1 MQELDQLEQDFLNFS
16 KLHSWYKKLDFY
28 GDTIYFYQEYGIQNQ
43 LTTQKILDK
52 DNLHWYFS
60 FQIPENK
67 KYYTTKCGPFLRG
80 EAHFTIIECDNR
92 LIFKDWFLNTYPEYY
107 HKYYKLQRP
116 SQRQVIEIL
125 VAESERNKYW
135 ETTKNAFLAENKI
148 NII

>member
-52 DNLHWYFS
+52 HNLHWHFS
-60 FQIPENK
+60 SKIPENK
-67 KYYTTKCGPFLRG
+67 KYYTTKFGPFLRG
-80 EAHFTIIECDNR
+80 EAHFNIIECDNR
-92 LIFKDWFLNTYPEYY
+92 SIFKDWFLKTYPEYF
-107 HKYYKLQRP
+107 HQYYNLERP
-116 SQRQVIEIL
+116 SQREVIERL

-135 ETTKNAFLAENKI
+135 ETTKEAFLEGNKI
-148 NII
+148 

>member
-28 GDTIYFYQEYGIQNQ
+28 GNTIYFYQEYGIQNQ

-52 DNLHWYFS
+52 DNLHWHFS
-60 FQIPENK
+60 FKIPENK
-67 KYYTTKCGPFLRG
+67 KYYTTKCWPFLRG
-80 EAHFTIIECDNR
+80 EAHFNIIECDNR

-135 ETTKNAFLAENKI
+135 EITKNAFLVENKI